1 LNLDDFVHGGLRI
14 TGFSLIDLYNMNTF
28 KMISEIT
35 ETTNPINKI
44 ETIPV
49 RNILIFNYHY
59 YYYFYKL
66 FL

>member
-1 LNLDDFVHGGLRI
+1 MNLDDFVHGGLRI

-44 ETIPV
+44 DAIPV
-49 RNILIFNYHY
+49 IIS
-59 YYYFYKL
+59 
-66 FL
+66 